1 MLLAPVVAENHLQY
15 KKQKTKIMKKSIFLC
30 ILFAILSA
38 NVNAQMISVTGGNL
52 NLHGK
57 DKGFIEVEAMQNIT
71 ENIAAHISYTKT
83 IGGYDIAM
91 VGGRF
96 STPKQRLGLMLSACY
111 MVNHKT
117 MGMIG
122 IDVRPIKSSPI
133 SIVYSQSS
141 DNQLN
146 TVGLK
151 FPIFN
156 NHNKGH

>member
-1 MLLAPVVAENHLQY
+1 
-15 KKQKTKIMKKSIFLC
+15 MKGLFLC

-57 DKGFIEVEAMQNIT
+57 DRGFIEVEAMQHIT
-71 ENIAAHISYTKT
+71 KNVATHISYTKT

-91 VGGRF
+91 VGGRYGF
-96 STPKQRLGLMLSACY
+96 KKNRLGVMLSACY

-117 MGMIG
+117 MAMVGVDMK
-122 IDVRPIKSSPI
+122 PFKHSPVLLTYNI
-133 SIVYSQSS
+133 SS
-141 DNQLN
+141 DKELK
-146 TVGLK
+146 TFGVK

-156 NHNKGH
+156 NHTKNH

>member
-1 MLLAPVVAENHLQY
+1 
-15 KKQKTKIMKKSIFLC
+15 MKKSIFLC

-96 STPKQRLGLMLSACY
+96 STLKQRLGFMLSACY

>member
-1 MLLAPVVAENHLQY
+1 
-15 KKQKTKIMKKSIFLC
+15 MKKSIFLC

-57 DKGFIEVEAMQNIT
+57 DKGFIEVEAMQDIT
-71 ENIAAHISYTKT
+71 KNVAAHISYTKT
-83 IGGYDIAM
+83 MGGYDIAM
-91 VGGRF
+91 VGGRV
-96 STPKQRLGLMLSACY
+96 STLKQRLGLMLSACY

-117 MGMIG
+117 MGMLG

-141 DNQLN
+141 DNALK
-146 TVGLK
+146 TIGLK
-151 FPIFN
+151 FPIYN